1 MAVGEDEA
9 VAVEVVWV
17 CGRIFHRVFPK
28 SDTNCR
34 HSHRTT
40 VGVMLVGLTVHFPLC
55 MGTMHLT
62 LDDRP

>member
-17 CGRIFHRVFPK
+17 CGRILHCVFPE
-28 SDTNCR
+28 SDTDCR
-34 HSHRTT
+34 HAHRTSRCNVSWPT
-40 VGVMLVGLTVHFPLC
+40 FHFPFC
-55 MGTMHLT
+55 MGAAHLT